1 MTEEVLAV
9 VEASAPRRWLALGVL
24 AGVGLLSIYIAL
36 ASPPAPA
43 WLVFLIAVGAAALWL
58 AHRLYLATEHRIELT
73 RTEIRAS
80 SGERIALVAD
90 VEGLDRGVFA
100 FKPSNGFLIRVKTPG
115 SRVWQ
120 PGMWWRLGRRIGVG
134 GVTPGSQTKAMA
146 EILSALMAQ
155 RG

>member
-146 EILSALMAQ
+146 EILSALMAE